1 MKIRIKMMLWYT
13 LLTSILLIVFIPIL
27 YNSIADSLYSQAK
40 SVLRSTVSAAKAGIE
55 YENNTV
61 SWDENMTISTDMPTY
76 IFNTNN
82 QMIYSNS
89 QMTLPSSIRFQNG
102 VIRNEKVNGSR
113 WLIIDDTIQKEG
125 IGVASI
131 RVLYNLNSLNATL
144 NRIRII
150 IALFIPM
157 YLIVTVA
164 GGLLIAKRALLP
176 ITRITKTAKSIGKG
190 NLSSR
195 IMGNDSKDEV
205 GELSNTFNEMLERL
219 EDSFYKEKRFSSDAS
234 HELRTPVSI
243 IMAYSETLLSES
255 EMQRD
260 SENLKKSLQVI
271 YKESERMST
280 IISQLLKLTRGYEGR
295 FKIVK
300 ERFDISTVVENVLEE
315 LEEKAEQSKIQLIYK
330 NSESV
335 SIEAD
340 QSLITQMVINFVEN
354 AIKYGVENGHVWVA
368 TVQRDDEIILIF
380 EDDGIGIDEEQQKH
394 IFERFYRADQARD
407 RSGTGLGL
415 SIVKWIVEEHGGKI
429 EVSSKLNKGTTFEV
443 RLPRRTL

>member
-13 LLTSILLIVFIPIL
+13 LLTSILLIVFIPVL
-27 YNSIADSLYSQAK
+27 YNSIVDSLYNEAK
-40 SVLRSTVSAAKAGIE
+40 SALRSTIAAAEAGVE

-61 SWDENMTISTDMPTY
+61 SWDENMTIAADMPTFIY
-76 IFNTNN
+76 NRDN

-89 QMTLPSSIRFQNG
+89 QMTLPGSLLFQNG
-102 VIRNEKVNGSR
+102 LMRKETVDGSR
-113 WLIIDDTIQKEG
+113 WLIIDETIQKEG
-125 IGVASI
+125 TGVASI

-144 NRIRII
+144 NRILII
-150 IALFIPM
+150 IALFIPV

-219 EDSFYKEKRFSSDAS
+219 EDSFYKEKRFASDAS

-243 IMAYSETLLSES
+243 IMAYSETLLSEADV
-255 EMQRD
+255 QRD
-260 SENLKKSLQVI
+260 SDNLKKSLQI
-271 YKESERMST
+271 IHKESERMNT

-295 FKIVK
+295 LQIVK
-300 ERFDISTVVENVLEE
+300 ESFDISSVIENVLEE
-315 LEEKAEQSKIQLIYK
+315 LEEMAIQSKIQLIYK
-330 NSESV
+330 NHEAV

-354 AIKYGVENGHVWVA
+354 AIKYGVENGHVWVS

-415 SIVKWIVEEHGGKI
+415 SIVKWILEEHEGKI
-429 EVSSKLNKGTTFEV
+429 EVSSKLNGGTTFEV

>member
-176 ITRITKTAKSIGKG
+176 ITRITKTAKSIDKG